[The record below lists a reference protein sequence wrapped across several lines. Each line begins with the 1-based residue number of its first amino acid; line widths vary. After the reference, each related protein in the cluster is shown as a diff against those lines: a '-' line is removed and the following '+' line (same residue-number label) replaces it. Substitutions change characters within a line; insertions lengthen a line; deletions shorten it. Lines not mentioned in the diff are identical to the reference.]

1 MSNRLAARK
10 ALYFRL
16 SSAVAQLDD
25 EQLRLRFEVDETEP
39 GWGRNHIL
47 EIEQTKVFVKR
58 IPLTDREVANQ
69 FSTRNHY
76 ALPTYYN
83 YGVGSAGFGVFRE
96 LVAHIKTTNWVLAGE
111 IENFPLLYH
120 YRITPAMGKHGGV
133 NLEEHQGYVEYW
145 NNSEAVSNFVL
156 ARANASQQMILF
168 LEYLP
173 FTASNWLDEH
183 PERAQMVIDDVNRA
197 IHFLRTHEII
207 HLDAHCDNVVTDG
220 EKAYLSD
227 FGLVLDRSFDL
238 TGEEKSFFD
247 RHRYYDHAVLLAE
260 LGFMWV
266 SICRKL
272 SDEQKSR
279 LAQRYNIPT
288 DLPFW
293 QWAPTLIQHME
304 EIIAE
309 EQLTVHPKLVELAL
323 KYRDIVVLHI
333 NFLMA
338 MRRNPKKDTPYDHD
352 RLLQLLRETGIVE

>member
-1 MSNRLAARK
+1 MLNPLAARR

-16 SSAVAQLDD
+16 NSAIAQLDD
-25 EQLRLRFEVDETEP
+25 EQLRARFATEEAEP

-58 IPLTDREVANQ
+58 IPLTDLEAANQ

-76 ALPTYYN
+76 GLPTYYN

-133 NLEEHQGYVEYW
+133 DLEQHQGYVEYW

-156 ARANASQQMILF
+156 ARTNANYQVILF
-168 LEYLP
+168 LEYIP

-183 PERAQMVIDDVNRA
+183 PERAQMVIDDVNQA
-197 IHFLRTHEII
+197 INFLHQHDII

-220 EKAYLSD
+220 EQAYLSD

-238 TGEEKSFFD
+238 TEEEKSFFD
-247 RHRYYDHAVLLAE
+247 RHRSYDHAVLLTE
-260 LGFMWV
+260 VGFIWL

-279 LAQRYNIPT
+279 LAQRYNIPA
-288 DLPFW
+288 DIAFW
-293 QWAPTLIQHME
+293 EWTPTLIHHIKQ
-304 EIIAE
+304 IIAE
-309 EQLTVHPKLVELAL
+309 EQLTVHPKLVELVL
-323 KYRDIVVLHI
+323 KYRDIILLHF
-333 NFLMA
+333 NFLVA
-338 MRRNPKKDTPYDHD
+338 MRRNPKKDTPYDHE
-352 RLLQLLRETGIVE
+352 RLNQLLQETM